1 MIMFHKILVALDNSQ
16 MSECIF
22 EQALFLT
29 QTNNAEIMLLHVL
42 SPLEDPYIN
51 PIFLQP
57 ETIYPSLHTDTINQY
72 MQAWDQL
79 KQERLDWMRS
89 LAQTASNTGVKT
101 EFTQSIGDA
110 GRIICEL
117 AVTWEADLIIVGRRG
132 RSGISELFLGSVS
145 NYVLH
150 HAHCSV
156 LTLQGLIPVT
166 IPNNH
171 STQVTSH

>member
-1 MIMFHKILVALDNSQ
+1 MFHKILVALDNSPASQ
-16 MSECIF
+16 CIF
-22 EQALFLT
+22 EQALFLAK
-29 QTNNAEIMLLHVL
+29 TNQAEMMLLHVL

-57 ETIYPSLHTDTINQY
+57 ETIYPTLHTETINQY
-72 MQAWDQL
+72 LQAWDKL

-89 LAQTASNTGVKT
+89 LTQTALNSGVKT
-101 EFTQSIGDA
+101 DFTQSIGDA

-117 AVTWEADLIIVGRRG
+117 ALSWASDLIIVGRRG
-132 RSGISELFLGSVS
+132 RTGISEVFLGSVS

-156 LTLQGLIPVT
+156 LTVQGLSPAFT
-166 IPNNH
+166 ANTQN
-171 STQVTSH
+171 TQVTST

>member
-1 MIMFHKILVALDNSQ
+1 MFHKILVALDNSQ
-16 MSECIF
+16 VSEYIF

-29 QTNNAEIMLLHVL
+29 QQNNAEMMLLHVL

-72 MQAWDQL
+72 MQAWDKL

-89 LAQTASNTGVKT
+89 LAQTASNTGIKT

-110 GRIICEL
+110 GRIISEL
-117 AVTWEADLIIVGRRG
+117 AVNWEADLIIVGRRG

-171 STQVTSH
+171 STQVTSN